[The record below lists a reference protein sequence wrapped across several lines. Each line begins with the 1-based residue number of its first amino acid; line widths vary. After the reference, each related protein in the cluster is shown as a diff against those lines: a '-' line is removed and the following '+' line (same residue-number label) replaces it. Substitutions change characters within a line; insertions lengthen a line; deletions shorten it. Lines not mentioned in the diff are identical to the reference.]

1 MKEFESIY
9 KNNIEAQINE
19 ELVPRPDSRFLEM
32 ESFALEKKIP
42 ILSPSSGVVLKYL
55 TQIYKPKKIL
65 ELGTGL
71 GYSTAWMISGNR
83 NSEITTIDRN
93 LREIKRADVYLKTI
107 YPETRIDFVNEWCL
121 AYLERNEDFFE
132 YDFCFIDCDKITY
145 PKILE
150 TLSVKTKKGTIL
162 VFDNVLWHAR
172 IFSDEFVKPSD
183 MAMKEFWKQLK
194 LKTSEYTIFAAADGL
209 VLLVN

>member
-9 KNNIEAQINE
+9 KNNIEAKINE
-19 ELVPRPDSRFLEM
+19 ELVPRPNPIFLEM

-55 TQIYKPKKIL
+55 IQIYKPKKIL

-93 LREIKRADVYLKTI
+93 LREINRANIYLKNL
-107 YPETRIDFVNEWCL
+107 YPETTINFLNEWCL
-121 AYLERNEDFFE
+121 AYLERNENFFE

-150 TLSVKTKKGTIL
+150 ILSEKTKKGTIL

-172 IFSDEFVKPSD
+172 IFSEEFSKPSD
-183 MAMKEFWKQLK
+183 LAMKEFWKQLK
-194 LKTSEYTIFAAADGL
+194 LKTSEYTLFAAADGL